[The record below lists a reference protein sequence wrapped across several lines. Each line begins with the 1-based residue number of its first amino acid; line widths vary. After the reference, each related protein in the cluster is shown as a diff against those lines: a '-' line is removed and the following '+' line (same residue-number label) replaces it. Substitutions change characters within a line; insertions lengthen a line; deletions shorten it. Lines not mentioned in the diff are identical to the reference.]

1 MTTDYTIV
9 RTGVRFTGTL
19 FSVGSGSPYA
29 YGVLD
34 QGWRW
39 DLTDDEAFDLA
50 QRSIYHATF
59 RDAGSGGFVRSTRL
73 TLMPSSSATCFLFCF
88 CFCFWFSML
97 M

>member
-1 MTTDYTIV
+1 M
-9 RTGVRFTGTL
+9 RFTGTL

-73 TLMPSSSATCFLFCF
+73 ILIPPSSPPPSTLCRFSSMPSSSANRFLFCF
-88 CFCFWFSML
+88 CF
-97 M
+97 